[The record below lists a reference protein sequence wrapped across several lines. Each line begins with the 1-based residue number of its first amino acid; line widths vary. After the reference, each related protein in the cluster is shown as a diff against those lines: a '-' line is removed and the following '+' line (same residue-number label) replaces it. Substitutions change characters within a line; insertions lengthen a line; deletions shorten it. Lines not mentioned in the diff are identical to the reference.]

1 MPNYAWT
8 CRACSQRNEPQF
20 EMCSNCECP
29 AYSSLKQS
37 EAYRAGTVDRSVN
50 PARRNKEE
58 FVPLET
64 YQLVVRIRRT
74 VIAYL
79 ISGGVAF
86 VALAYLAF
94 QYWNLS
100 STRTGGALVA
110 WLTVALTFG
119 PTAIFLYSLRCPRCS
134 KAWLAQSHSH
144 DRDGAFILWAFAS
157 WRSCAHCGL
166 SVLAKPDTTISSN
179 PSIEG
184 TLPSKPGTAP
194 HVKR

>member
-8 CRACSQRNEPQF
+8 CGACSQRNEPQF
-20 EMCSNCECP
+20 ERCSNCECP

-37 EAYRAGTVDRSVN
+37 EAHRAGIIHRPVN
-50 PARRNKEE
+50 SARRAKEE

-79 ISGGVAF
+79 VSGGVAS

-100 STRTGGALVA
+100 DSRSGGALVA
-110 WLTVALTFG
+110 WLAVALTFG
-119 PTAIFLYSLRCPRCS
+119 PTAIFLSRLRCPRCS
-134 KAWLAQSHSH
+134 EAWLAQSHSH
-144 DRDGAFILWAFAS
+144 NRDGAFIVWAFAS
-157 WRSCAHCGL
+157 WRSCAHCYL
-166 SVLAKPDTTISSN
+166 SVAAKPAKKNAD
-179 PSIEG
+179 
-184 TLPSKPGTAP
+184 
-194 HVKR
+194 